1 MSAAQHY
8 SRVAIA
14 LHWLIA
20 LAIIGNLIGGLALQW
35 FFESDDPAMKARG
48 LAIIGLHKS
57 LGLTIILLTLLR
69 IGWRLANP
77 PPPLPAHMTMLERR
91 LAGLSHGVFYVLM
104 LVLPLSGWALAS
116 TGRGPILWF
125 GLSGV
130 PRLPIAGT
138 RRELFGESHEI
149 LAWAMVAL
157 LALHLLAALKHHIL
171 DRDDVVAGMLPWVR
185 RRHDAVIKRL

>member
-1 MSAAQHY
+1 MPVAQRY

-20 LAIIGNLIGGLALQW
+20 LVIIGNLIGGLSLDW
-35 FFESDDPAMKARG
+35 FLENDDPAMKSRG

-57 LGLTIILLTLLR
+57 LGLTIILLSMLR

-77 PPPLPAHMTMLERR
+77 PPSLPAHMTVLERR
-91 LAGLSHGVFYVLM
+91 LARLSHGAFYILM

-116 TGRGPILWF
+116 TGRASILWF
-125 GLSGV
+125 GLAVV
-130 PRLPIAGT
+130 PRLPVAGAQ
-138 RRELFGESHEI
+138 RGLFGESHAL
-149 LAWAMVAL
+149 LAWTMVAL
-157 LALHLLAALKHHIL
+157 LALHVLAALKHHIL

-185 RRHDAVIKRL
+185 RRHDGLD